1 MRHGL
6 IINFRLINDKQ
17 FQINMTHIRSV
28 VMEDINKEEEEEEM
42 DIKHHVIANS
52 EEVQRSRLPFPN
64 KHDGHQSVI
73 MEDINKE
80 EEEEEMDIKNHVKA
94 NSEADQRSR
103 SG

>member
-17 FQINMTHIRSV
+17 FQINMTHIQSV
-28 VMEDINKEEEEEEM
+28 VMEDITKEEEEEEL
-42 DIKHHVIANS
+42 DIKNCVIS
-52 EEVQRSRLPFPN
+52 SIEEDQRSRLPFPN

-80 EEEEEMDIKNHVKA
+80 DEEEEMDIKHHVIA
-94 NSEADQRSR
+94 NSEEVQRSR